1 LTKAGRFACAV
12 KGKYGG
18 RNRKKGKKKGSK
30 QHYYHSSAEDNDSI
44 SDVSA
49 QLDIGQ
55 QPGGRTFVPVAAL
68 EIVLT
73 EGEPN
78 LMFDEANRHYRIEA
92 ERLFNIGLNMGAT
105 TNAERI
111 AMVDRLIDLEAK
123 EVENIEDW
131 EEEEVNQ

>member
-1 LTKAGRFACAV
+1 
-12 KGKYGG
+12 
-18 RNRKKGKKKGSK
+18 
-30 QHYYHSSAEDNDSI
+30 
-44 SDVSA
+44 
-49 QLDIGQ
+49 
-55 QPGGRTFVPVAAL
+55 
-68 EIVLT
+68 
-73 EGEPN
+73 
-78 LMFDEANRHYRIEA
+78 MFDEANRHYRIEA